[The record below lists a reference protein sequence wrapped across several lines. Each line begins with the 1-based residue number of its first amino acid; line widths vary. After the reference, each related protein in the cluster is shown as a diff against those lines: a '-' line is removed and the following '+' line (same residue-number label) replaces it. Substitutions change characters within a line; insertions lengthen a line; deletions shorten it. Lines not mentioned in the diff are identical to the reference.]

1 MDLKPYHERVDSI
14 HKTEV
19 MVFGEVKV
27 GKTRD
32 VQVNFGD
39 GWSLFSVIQSWQS
52 NTHHQASRDDFATTN
67 WSSPGVSSD
76 TSELNVN
83 ELAELADVSSIG

>member
-1 MDLKPYHERVDSI
+1 MDLKPYHEHVDSI

-27 GKTRD
+27 GMTRD

-39 GWSLFSVIQSWQS
+39 G
-52 NTHHQASRDDFATTN
+52 
-67 WSSPGVSSD
+67 
-76 TSELNVN
+76 
-83 ELAELADVSSIG
+83 